1 MGRPPLALG
10 THGAIRCYK
19 TDRGY
24 RARTLARD
32 YDGRTRAVERTAKTK
47 AAAEA
52 ALKLA
57 VRDRARA
64 QADEQITADTR
75 LSALAEAW
83 YAALTDLSPTT
94 MQAYRDRLDRQI
106 LPGLGQLRIR
116 ELTVGILDR
125 HLRMVAKDHGVATAK
140 MTRSVLSG
148 ICALATRHDTLDRNP
163 VRDVSPLSAQVKRS
177 PRALTVPELKQL
189 RAALTYDDQAIAR
202 DLPDLISLMMAT
214 GMRIGEAAALAW
226 TDVDLDAGTV
236 QVRAAVVRVTGHGL
250 VRKSTKTD
258 TGLRTLVL
266 PSWCVDML
274 RERAARP
281 DPAGDGWMDGPVF
294 PAPLGGWRD
303 PSNTQSDLRAAFDKA
318 GFDWVS
324 SHVLRITVASVMD
337 HAGLSPRAA
346 ADQLGHANTSMTTDV
361 YFGRKVLTTGAAA
374 VLEVL
379 GT

>member
-1 MGRPPLALG
+1 MGRPPLPLG

-32 YDGRTRAVERTAKTK
+32 YDGRTRALERTAKTK

-64 QADEQITADTR
+64 QADDQITADTR
-75 LSALAEAW
+75 LSVLAEAW

-125 HLRMVAKDHGVATAK
+125 HLRLVAKDHGVATAK

-148 ICALATRHDTLDRNP
+148 ICALATRHDALDRNP

-202 DLPDLISLMMAT
+202 DLPDFVSLMMAT
-214 GMRIGEAAALAW
+214 GMRIGEAAGLTW

-281 DPAGDGWMDGPVF
+281 DPAGEGWMDGPVF

-324 SHVLRITVASVMD
+324 SHVLRKTVASVMD